1 MLYVDTAHICSHLS
15 KINQLGGCINIFV
28 YKMDSCRGLEA
39 YAVKGCS
46 MQLRDEEITK
56 RMLL

>member
-1 MLYVDTAHICSHLS
+1 MLCVDIAHIRSHLS
-15 KINQLGGCINIFV
+15 KINQLGDCINILV

-46 MQLRDEEITK
+46 MQLRDEETTK